1 MKYPKMEVPF
11 QSQGGKEGMIG
22 DDHVAIPVTVD
33 GASGRYGVSSADK
46 ETIAGPV
53 LYARQTASPYKA
65 MPFFSYGVMTDI
77 TNVTDFV
84 CDVPDAYAKRFAV
97 GDLVKFYDVSA
108 GGLDTGALTS
118 LTIDVISAAGGGTG
132 GAGYTKITCTAE
144 VFTNTPATNDLLV
157 LADGTE
163 LSKNVVVI
171 SDDIDF
177 DGSSDFAQNAY
188 IKGAWIKGQ
197 VERTTYFVEAD
208 NQNIQ
213 LLNMV

>member
-1 MKYPKMEVPF
+1 MEYPKMEVPF

-46 ETIAGPV
+46 ETIAGPA

-65 MPFFSYGVMTDI
+65 MPFFSNAVI
-77 TNVTDFV
+77 SSPTNLTNATV
-84 CDVPDAYAKRFAV
+84 DVPAADVKKFAI
-97 GDLVKFYDVSA
+97 GDVCTFYDVS
-108 GGLDTGALTS
+108 GSALSSET
-118 LTIDVISAAGGGTG
+118 LTISGISSTTITFTG
-132 GAGYTKITCTAE
+132 VWT
-144 VFTNTPATNDLLV
+144 TPPVANDLLV
-157 LADGTE
+157 LADGTQ

-188 IKGAWIKGQ
+188 IKGAWIKGK
-197 VERTTYFVEAD
+197 VERTTYFTEAD

-213 LLNMV
+213 LLDMV